1 MVLTAVSV
9 TSSRA
14 VCTRGGRR
22 LLERARAGTP
32 PAQPLLRAD
41 SHFRF
46 QRIQLADAAPG
57 PREPPLLFAGRYS
70 AVTPLRRGVLDRVE
84 IALELLAGNPPLG
97 LGGEIPP
104 ACLLFLTLAFEFE
117 TSSASR
123 PLGLGHEEHPRHD
136 LASAAARADDRAG
149 RIMPCGLVLR

>member
-1 MVLTAVSV
+1 MALTAASV
-9 TSSRA
+9 TPSRA
-14 VCTRGGRR
+14 VCARVAGVEAQR

-32 PAQPLLRAD
+32 PAQSLLRAD

-46 QRIQLADAAPG
+46 QRIQLADVAPG

-70 AVTPLRRGVLDRVE
+70 AVTPLRRGMPDRVE

-104 ACLLFLTLAFEFE
+104 ACLLFLTLTFEFE
-117 TSSASR
+117 TSSAYR
-123 PLGLGHEEHPRHD
+123 R
-136 LASAAARADDRAG
+136 LASATRSIDRAHPE
-149 RIMPCGLVLR
+149 RDSECR